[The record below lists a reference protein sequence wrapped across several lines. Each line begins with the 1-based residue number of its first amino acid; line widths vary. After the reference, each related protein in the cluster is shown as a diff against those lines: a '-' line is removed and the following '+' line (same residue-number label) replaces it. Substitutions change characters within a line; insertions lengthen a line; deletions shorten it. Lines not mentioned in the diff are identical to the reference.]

1 MRGAFDDYRAG
12 REDVAQDEQDR
23 DTPIRCPTL
32 ALWGEEF
39 EAGGKMWDFR
49 AIWAE
54 MAEHVE
60 FFSIPACGHL
70 PHEEEPGLVNRELL
84 RFLEPW
90 GRTPAPVP

>member
-1 MRGAFDDYRAG
+1 
-12 REDVAQDEQDR
+12 
-23 DTPIRCPTL
+23 
-32 ALWGEEF
+32 
-39 EAGGKMWDFR
+39 MWDFR